1 VHTNKQYKKKFRIFV
16 ASLLLICC
24 IPAKADISASKA
36 KFDVALVADYAQSKD
51 GIEIDSKTF
60 TFKTGS
66 LGVRTA
72 YRTENLGHFFATAGL
87 GYAPSET
94 ATFAGAS
101 VSGPLHVQSYSL
113 AFIYPYL
120 FPNSDF
126 GIDLRASTTTNKH
139 NGNRLTGFKSGKA
152 VTASV
157 GATSNFNRSSLG
169 VNYFGANDLAL
180 SAGIGVYDWKL
191 SATGN
196 GSFDTSDI
204 NFSTSAEAVGRDK
217 YYYLE
222 ANMPIAMGNLELGL
236 RRSDLTADNK
246 TVLMEV
252 YAGLTIP
259 LG

>member
-1 VHTNKQYKKKFRIFV
+1 MHTHKQYKKKFRIFV

-72 YRTENLGHFFATAGL
+72 YRTDNLGHFFATAGL

-120 FPNSDF
+120 FPQRNFFFDH
-126 GIDLRASTTTNKH
+126 H
-139 NGNRLTGFKSGKA
+139 NRTRDVIFNRLVITFEHSEY
-152 VTASV
+152 T
-157 GATSNFNRSSLG
+157 
-169 VNYFGANDLAL
+169 
-180 SAGIGVYDWKL
+180 
-191 SATGN
+191 
-196 GSFDTSDI
+196 I
-204 NFSTSAEAVGRDK
+204 NST
-217 YYYLE
+217 
-222 ANMPIAMGNLELGL
+222 N
-236 RRSDLTADNK
+236 LTAHQ
-246 TVLMEV
+246 
-252 YAGLTIP
+252 
-259 LG
+259 